1 VTVDWLWWL
10 QVAFILYFLLL
21 NGMYLLLN
29 LLSMG
34 SLMGYIRQ
42 RAETGELAPYLGV
55 EPPVSVLMPAFNEEA
70 TIRTSVR
77 SMLQLQYPEFEI
89 VVINDGS
96 KDSTL
101 AVLIEEFDLV
111 PHPEPLRQAVAHQP
125 VQAIYRSR
133 RYANLRVV
141 DKANGGK
148 ADALNAGINAA
159 RYGLFCGV
167 DADSIL
173 QRDSLLR
180 VVQPFLE
187 DERTIAAG
195 GTVRIAN
202 GSQVRGGFL
211 IQAGLPRNWLARF
224 QIVEYLRAFLFGRL
238 GWSPLNAVLII
249 SGAFGLFD
257 RERVMAVG
265 GYRTDTVGEDME
277 LVVRLHR
284 YHREKRIP
292 YRIRYL
298 PDPICWTECPENLGT
313 LGRQR
318 SRWQRGLA
326 ESLGRHARL
335 AFSLRGGHARLAGLA
350 VHGAVRVDRPADR
363 TGRLRLHAGGL
374 RLRRGVLLGA
384 GGVPAGGDRHGH
396 PAIGQWPAAGDH
408 VLPRLQPPA
417 RHAAAI
423 PDGRA
428 GELRLPP
435 AQHRLALSWP
445 LAMVLATQAPLG
457 RDAPQRAVGAKLAER
472 SKNRRVDHASSIHH
486 GCATRWM

>member
-1 VTVDWLWWL
+1 MTIDWLWWL
-10 QVAFILYFLLL
+10 QLGFIFYFLLL

-29 LLSMG
+29 VLSMV
-34 SLMGYIRQ
+34 SLVDYIQQ
-42 RAETGELAPYLGV
+42 RAETGEIAPYLGV

-77 SMLQLQYPEFEI
+77 SMLQLQYPEFEV

-96 KDSTL
+96 KDNTL
-101 AVLIEEFDLV
+101 AVLIEEFELV
-111 PHPEPLRQAVAHQP
+111 PHPEPLRHAVVHQP

-133 RYANLRVV
+133 RYANLRVI

-159 RYGLFCGV
+159 RHGLFCGV

-187 DERTIAAG
+187 DERTVAAG

-202 GSQVRGGFL
+202 GSEVRGGFL
-211 IQAGLPRNWLARF
+211 IRAGLPSNWLARF

-238 GWSPLNAVLII
+238 GWSPMNAVLII

-298 PDPICWTECPENLGT
+298 PDPICWTECPEDLGT

-335 AFSLRGGHARLAGLA
+335 AFSLRGGAPGWLAWPFMALFEWLGPLIELVGYGFMISGFVFGVVSYAALTAFLLVAIGMGILLSVNGLLLETMSF
-350 VHGAVRVDRPADR
+350 RVYERRRDM
-363 TGRLRLHAGGL
+363 LRLFIMAVLENFGYRQLNTLWRCRGL
-374 RLRRGVLLGA
+374 WQWFSRRKHQWGA
-384 GGVPAGGDRHGH
+384 MRRSGSW
-396 PAIGQWPAAGDH
+396 GQ
-408 VLPRLQPPA
+408 
-417 RHAAAI
+417 
-423 PDGRA
+423 
-428 GELRLPP
+428 
-435 AQHRLALSWP
+435 
-445 LAMVLATQAPLG
+445 
-457 RDAPQRAVGAKLAER
+457 
-472 SKNRRVDHASSIHH
+472 
-486 GCATRWM
+486 

>member
-1 VTVDWLWWL
+1 MNIDWFWWL
-10 QVAFILYFLLL
+10 QIAFITYFVLL

-29 LLSMG
+29 VLSMF
-34 SLMGYIRQ
+34 SLRAYLRQ
-42 RAETGELAPYLGV
+42 RAEIGESVPYLGV

-77 SMLQLQYPEFEI
+77 SMLQLQYPEFEV

-96 KDSTL
+96 RDGTL
-101 AVLIEEFDLV
+101 EVLKTEFDLEI
-111 PHPEPLRQAVAHQP
+111 HPDPLRRAVDHKP
-125 VQAIYRSR
+125 VRGIYRSR
-133 RYANLRVV
+133 RYANLRVI
-141 DKANGGK
+141 DKENGGK
-148 ADALNAGINAA
+148 ADALNAGINGSRHA
-159 RYGLFCGV
+159 LFCGV

-211 IQAGLPRNWLARF
+211 LSAGLPDNLLARF

-238 GWSPLNAVLII
+238 GWSPMNAVLII

-257 RERVMAVG
+257 RARVMAVG

-284 YHREKRIP
+284 YHRDNRIP

-298 PDPICWTECPENLGT
+298 PDPICWTEAPEDAGT

-326 ESLGRHARL
+326 ESLTRHAPL
-335 AFSLRGGHARLAGLA
+335 AFNRRGGAVGWLAWPFMALFEWIGPIIELIGYL
-350 VHGAVRVDRPADR
+350 VMF
-363 TGRLRLHAGGL
+363 GGF
-374 RLRRGVLLGA
+374 
-384 GGVPAGGDRHGH
+384 
-396 PAIGQWPAAGDH
+396 
-408 VLPRLQPPA
+408 
-417 RHAAAI
+417 
-423 PDGRA
+423 
-428 GELRLPP
+428 
-435 AQHRLALSWP
+435 
-445 LAMVLATQAPLG
+445 
-457 RDAPQRAVGAKLAER
+457 AVGAVSYTAMAVFLLVSIGMGILLSVNGLLLETLSFRVYTRRRDMLRLFLMAVLENFGYRQFNTLWRVRGMWQWMSR
-472 SKNRRVDHASSIHH
+472 SQHKWGAMRRS
-486 GCATRWM
+486 GKWGQ